1 MWAVLGPVPSPPGRF
16 QRSGGRDEEDA
27 KRTLQRNSFSG
38 RPFYLVLEK
47 GTEMDREQYL
57 IETVQKFLGA
67 FQEALRK
74 NDLDEM
80 VSMPVSTLMELS
92 GSDAM
97 YIFSPGEGPHPMTLK
112 LAKSRADRLP
122 FLPSEIVDLIPSAPS
137 AAITELGGKS
147 IAIVPL
153 PKAADGLIL
162 AIVKSP
168 GGKWV
173 DADLPWLG
181 AAASHISMA
190 FRVRETMEA
199 EQVKQEQVRA
209 LLEVGKSI
217 RLREGLKSVLKHI
230 GEGIR
235 TSLGWGIVLL
245 SLYDENTSL
254 MKPTVVVGLSEEQGE
269 KVLEWM
275 APKRL
280 ESEIQGILKK
290 HSIRIHRSYFLDH
303 RLRTPEATSE
313 MISKR
318 QVVKFSQGDMEE
330 IGPGMWHPEDGLVV
344 PVELG
349 DRLLGLISVD
359 KPRDGRIPSEE
370 DVRALEVFADY
381 AAAVIENAR
390 LLAHAQEMARQLE
403 ILHKVSLGISSSLNV
418 QEVQDAVLGG
428 VMELVPATN
437 SHIFLYDPKEDSFS
451 GGRALWRDGS
461 RNIVRYPR
469 RGGMTHTV
477 ATTGKP
483 LVIMDALS
491 HPLFEHDH
499 ASISSNLQAI
509 ASLPLLFQDR
519 VVGVMNVAFT
529 ENPHSFTDDELH
541 LLTLLAGQ
549 AAVAITNA
557 RRYKELLEH
566 SREIARLKNFNE
578 NIVTA
583 MEEGLLLTDSRG
595 VITFANPR
603 MESMIGDTSPLGV
616 NWRDLVRLDENW
628 SDKIS
633 KCLEVREPVR
643 CSTYLKPTSGRLLPV
658 QISVTP
664 VESGDFLF
672 VFTDISRQKRTEQ
685 MLQALNDAAIS
696 LHQVHDMDGVLHAA
710 GEELKKLGFNI
721 LITLLDPGGQ
731 SATCRYAS
739 IETAKQKDIENA
751 SKGSLVGFSFPVDAY
766 PVYPTIL
773 SSESAVMQPGMEEAV
788 EALLKHI
795 LPERRIRRVQEA
807 ISMGQVIHAPV
818 IGSSGPLG
826 VLTVGSPDI
835 ASDDIA
841 PIMAFAH
848 QLGVA
853 LDNAR
858 LVESER
864 KQRQIAET
872 LREVAEILGSSLDL
886 DVVLPLVL
894 DQIQKVVPYDS
905 SSIFLREGSS
915 FRLVASKGQPRGSL
929 LKGLI
934 VPRGHFLTLDHLEET
949 KSVLIIPDTDSD
961 PRWTTTPGTRHI
973 RSWLGIPLVAEGEMM
988 GALGLDKL
996 EPGFYTE
1003 EHARL
1008 AATFAQHAVMAIQ
1021 RARLY
1026 ADLQRRLEEVQVIAR
1041 TSQALNSAR
1050 SIDEILDTV
1059 LEATMTLPR
1068 RSQASIMFFDREK
1081 NWVKMVRAKGL
1092 PENVMEA
1099 FNRRHVTL
1107 DEGTFAIVI
1116 KTGEVVRIE
1125 KDASRDPRVV
1135 KDYLPP
1141 GVPFGDQLTNIPL
1154 RVRGKVIGAINVD
1167 VALDDESLSV
1177 LLSTVAEQ
1185 ASVAI
1190 ERERLLQDLQR
1201 RLREMEALINS
1212 SQKLHEAQTLSGVLD
1227 TVLDAVLSVT
1237 GGTEASV
1244 ILRDRQTRQMRI
1256 AAYRGIGQDVVH
1268 RFNTRPV
1275 YDHEGTFAW
1284 VVKNKRILAIPDT
1297 AHLPEGVGFVGDV
1310 EQPTEQLT
1318 NVPLVYKGDVIGVIA
1333 LDRVPR
1339 DEREGRLLSTLAGVA
1354 AAAIEKATLY
1364 SQEQRRV
1371 QQMDVVSEITNA
1383 IGSVSD
1389 PDEIP
1394 ETVVRLLQDRLSMK
1408 YVHIFLSNG
1417 SGNGAF
1423 TLAHSTLPLA
1433 GEVVLP
1439 DDSTVVGRVA
1449 ATRAAVRVDNL
1460 QMDGALRPLHDQAL
1474 IQSQLASPMLSRDKV
1489 EGVLV
1494 VESELPGAFDETDEA
1509 MVEAL
1514 ADHMTVA
1521 LENARLIGQLRHQAK
1536 ELQAAYNDLK
1546 ELDRMKEEF
1555 VAIVSHE
1562 LRTPLTF
1569 LRGYLGLL
1577 GSGTLGPLNEK
1588 QKHAVEIMNKRTQV
1602 LAGMVNDVID
1612 LQKSKLSELVLSPVS
1627 LPEIATSLVEEAA
1640 HTARD
1645 QGVYLQLDIPQ
1656 DLPEVLGD
1664 RSRLIHVFDNLIGN
1678 AVKFSPGG
1686 GIVTIGMREIGDF
1699 VEVRVKDQGIGIPPD
1714 KLESIF
1720 DFFYQVDSSASRQF
1734 SGSGLGLAVVKQVV
1748 EAHGGTVWAESDGEH
1763 GSTFVFRLP
1772 KAPEQRV
1779 D

>member
-1 MWAVLGPVPSPPGRF
+1 
-16 QRSGGRDEEDA
+16 
-27 KRTLQRNSFSG
+27 
-38 RPFYLVLEK
+38 
-47 GTEMDREQYL
+47 MDREQYL
-57 IETVQKFLGA
+57 IEIVRKFLGA

-97 YIFSPGEGPHPMTLK
+97 YIFLPGEGPHPMTLK
-112 LAKSRADRLP
+112 LAKSRTDRLP
-122 FLPSEIVDLIPSAPS
+122 FLPSEILDLIPPAPS
-137 AAITELGGKS
+137 AAITESEGRS

-153 PKAADGLIL
+153 PKAAGGMIL

-168 GGKWV
+168 RGKWV
-173 DADLPWLG
+173 EADLPWLG

-199 EQVKQEQVRA
+199 KQVKQEQVRA

-217 RLREGLKSVLKHI
+217 RLREGLGSVLKHI

-245 SLYDENTSL
+245 SLYDENTGL
-254 MKPTVVVGLSEEQGE
+254 MKPTVVVGLPEEQGK

-280 ESEIQGILKK
+280 ESEIQEILKK
-290 HSIRIHRSYFLDH
+290 HSIQIHRSYFLDH

-318 QVVKFSQGDMEE
+318 QVVRFSQGDTGE
-330 IGPGMWHPEDGLVV
+330 IEPGRWHPEDGLVV

-359 KPRDGRIPSEE
+359 KPRDGKVPGEE

-390 LLAHAQEMARQLE
+390 LLAHAQEMTRQLE

-428 VMELVPATN
+428 VMELVPAAN

-461 RNIVRYPR
+461 RNLVRYPR

-477 ATTGKP
+477 AATGKP

-491 HPLFEHDH
+491 HPLFEHDR
-499 ASISSNLQAI
+499 ASVSSNLQAI
-509 ASLPLLFQDR
+509 ASLPLLFQGK

-529 ENPHSFTDDELH
+529 GEPHSFTDDELH

-578 NIVTA
+578 YIVNA
-583 MEEGLLLTDSRG
+583 MEEGLLLASSEG
-595 VITFANPR
+595 KVKFVNPR
-603 MESMIGDTSPLGV
+603 MESMIGDTYPLGM
-616 NWRDLVRLDENW
+616 NWRDLVRLDEDW
-628 SDKIS
+628 SDRIS
-633 KCLEVREPVR
+633 KCLEAREPVR
-643 CSTYLKPTSGRLLPV
+643 CSAYLRSMSGSLLPV
-658 QISVTP
+658 QISMTP
-664 VESGDFLF
+664 LESGDFLF
-672 VFTDISRQKRTEQ
+672 VFTDISRQKHNEE
-685 MLQALNDAAIS
+685 MLQALNSAAVS
-696 LHQVHDMDGVLHAA
+696 LHRVYDVGSVLEAA
-710 GEELKKLGFNI
+710 GEELEKLGFSI
-721 LITLLDPGGQ
+721 LITLLEPDGKN
-731 SATCRYAS
+731 ATCRYAS
-739 IETAKQKDIENA
+739 LGPERQEIIKEA
-751 SKGSLVGFSFPVDAY
+751 SGGCLVGFTFPIDGY
-766 PVYPTIL
+766 PLYRQLLT
-773 SSESAVMQPGMEEAV
+773 SKSAVMQQSMGDAV
-788 EALLKHI
+788 EALLRDI
-795 LPERRIRRVQEA
+795 LPEHRIRRVQDA
-807 ISMGQVIHAPV
+807 IAMGQLIHAPI
-818 IGSSGPLG
+818 IGGAGPLG
-826 VLTVGSPDI
+826 VLTVGSG
-835 ASDDIA
+835 SLSRDDMA

-905 SSIFLREGSS
+905 VGIFLRDGNM
-915 FRLVASKGQPRGSL
+915 FRLVTSKGQPQEDLVRDL
-929 LKGLI
+929 A
-934 VPRGHFLTLDHLEET
+934 VPRGRLPTLDYLEST

-961 PRWTTTPGTRHI
+961 PRWSTLPGTHHI
-973 RSWLGIPLVAEGEMM
+973 RSWLGIPLVAGGEMI
-988 GALGLDKL
+988 GALGLDKS

-1050 SIDEILDTV
+1050 SIDEILDAI

-1068 RSQASIMFFDREK
+1068 RSQASIVFFDREE

-1099 FNRRHVTL
+1099 FNQRHITL
-1107 DEGTFAIVI
+1107 DEGTFSTVI

-1141 GVPFGDQLTNIPL
+1141 GVLFGDQLTNIPL
-1154 RVRGKVIGAINVD
+1154 RVRGEVIGAINVD
-1167 VALDDESLSV
+1167 VALDDETVNV
-1177 LLSTVAEQ
+1177 LLRTVAEQ

-1190 ERERLLQDLQR
+1190 ERERLFQDLQR

-1237 GGTEASV
+1237 GGAEASV
-1244 ILRDRQTRQMRI
+1244 ILRDRQTHQMRI
-1256 AAYRGIGQDVVH
+1256 AAYRGISQDVVR
-1268 RFNTRPV
+1268 RFNVRPV

-1284 VVKNKRILAIPDT
+1284 VVKNKRVLAIPDT
-1297 AHLPEGVGFVGDV
+1297 AHLPEGVRFVGDV
-1310 EQPTEQLT
+1310 EKPTEQLT

-1339 DEREGRLLSTLAGVA
+1339 DEREGRLLSTLAGIA

-1408 YVHIFLSNG
+1408 YVHVFLSNG
-1417 SGNGAF
+1417 SGKRAF
-1423 TLAHSTLPLA
+1423 TLVHSTLPLA
-1433 GEVVLP
+1433 GEVVSP

-1460 QMDGALRPLHDQAL
+1460 QVDGNLHPLHDRAS
-1474 IQSQLASPMLSRDKV
+1474 IQSQLASPMLVGNKV

-1494 VESELPGAFDETDEA
+1494 VESEHLGAFDETDEA

-1577 GSGTLGPLNEK
+1577 ESGTLGPLNEK
-1588 QKHAVEIMNKRTQV
+1588 QKHAVGIMNKRTQV
-1602 LAGMVNDVID
+1602 LAEMVNDVMD
-1612 LQKSKLSELVLSPVS
+1612 LQKSKLSELVLSSVS

-1645 QGVYLQLDIPQ
+1645 QGVYLELDIPQ

-1678 AVKFSPGG
+1678 AVKFSPDGG
-1686 GIVTIGMREIGDF
+1686 TITIGMRESGDF

-1720 DFFYQVDSSASRQF
+1720 DFFYQVDSSASRRF
-1734 SGSGLGLAVVKQVV
+1734 SGSGLGLAVVKQIV
-1748 EAHGGTVWAESDGEH
+1748 EAHKGTVWAESDGKH